1 MGFITRT
8 VKVTTL
14 GAATAAGA
22 FAWATRNDKLVPMT
36 PADRIFSSP
45 AYRNLNPSNN
55 PTTHDYYVRRVP
67 LTDIKP
73 SLLENKG
80 KLTEAF
86 CAGVWSGWGYAFQ
99 RAYLSRKYENPST
112 ASDLWTREALR
123 AGPYELGTR
132 ITDHFEVLEKSTE
145 RIVVRCGASP
155 RETGV
160 RDSDGLFEMS
170 AVVKADEGVAE
181 FGLKS
186 CFFQGR
192 GKADAP
198 PMPAHI
204 DWLHKQYTKL
214 WLETAL
220 VNVRR

>member
-86 CAGVWSGWGYAFQ
+86 CAGVWSGWGAFF
-99 RAYLSRKYENPST
+99 LSTRLNHQPACPHAIKSST
-112 ASDLWTREALR
+112 
-123 AGPYELGTR
+123 P
-132 ITDHFEVLEKSTE
+132 
-145 RIVVRCGASP
+145 
-155 RETGV
+155 
-160 RDSDGLFEMS
+160 
-170 AVVKADEGVAE
+170 
-181 FGLKS
+181 
-186 CFFQGR
+186 
-192 GKADAP
+192 
-198 PMPAHI
+198 
-204 DWLHKQYTKL
+204 
-214 WLETAL
+214 
-220 VNVRR
+220 